1 MSDNF
6 PPSELIFR
14 SYIYKY
20 KTELASGKISYQCKF
35 RNKYSVIMNVNKEE
49 LRKYLAK
56 EIDKIDVIYPGKAK
70 EKHSCKGI
78 KALNK
83 VNRL

>member
-6 PPSELIFR
+6 PPSELIFK

-20 KTELASGKISYQCKF
+20 KTELASGKISYRCKF
-35 RNKYSVIMNVNKEE
+35 RNKCSVIMNVNKEE

-56 EIDKIDVIYPGKAK
+56 EIDKIDLIYPGKAK
-70 EKHSCKGI
+70 ENILVKVLK
-78 KALNK
+78 K
-83 VNRL
+83 VNQL